1 MHLKG
6 FSDAEVAGYKK
17 QVHSNVLTNIR
28 TLIKGAEQL
37 GIHLES
43 AVHFHRLGEQFSLRF
58 VRILRGRLW
67 IPITW
72 LMAF

>member
-1 MHLKG
+1 MKIMHLKG

-37 GIHLES
+37 GIQLDS
-43 AVHFHRLGEQFSLRF
+43 AVRHLLYIRHIRF
-58 VRILRGRLW
+58 G
-67 IPITW
+67 
-72 LMAF
+72 

>member
-1 MHLKG
+1 MDDVRAGAGEAGKSTIAKQMKIMHLKG

-37 GIHLES
+37 GIHLENS
-43 AVHFHRLGEQFSLRF
+43 
-58 VRILRGRLW
+58 VRSSVPG
-67 IPITW
+67 
-72 LMAF
+72 